1 MVLLVGCC
9 FWRAAGYFIDWRLIR
24 LAGCFVHD
32 AGDHPLVFNDAL
44 FLNVPQALTGTVPDC
59 LFDAVSDADVEYELL
74 TDAEL
79 LVGPV
84 TLPDALLVN
93 VSLALT
99 DTVPDCVLD
108 GVSDADDEY
117 ELLTDVTDA
126 ELLVEPVTL
135 KLPDALRVN
144 VSQAFVRTS

>member
-1 MVLLVGCC
+1 MFNNALLV
-9 FWRAAGYFIDWRLIR
+9 
-24 LAGCFVHD
+24 
-32 AGDHPLVFNDAL
+32 
-44 FLNVPQALTGTVPDC
+44 NVSLALTDTVPDC
-59 LFDAVSDADVEYELL
+59 LFDGVSDADDEYELL

-108 GVSDADDEY
+108 GVRDADDEY